1 MRDMSQSDRERIL
14 EAREDAE
21 DIRDGLKALAE
32 EEGTISWEEYQRR
45 RKEQAL
51 KSKNETGRGGQV

>member
-21 DIRDGLKALAE
+21 DIREGLKALADDK
-32 EEGTISWEEYQRR
+32 GTITLEEYQRR
-45 RKEQAL
+45 RKEQEL

>member
-21 DIRDGLKALAE
+21 DIREGLKALADDKC
-32 EEGTISWEEYQRR
+32 TITLEEYQHR
-45 RKEQAL
+45 RKEQEL

>member
-21 DIRDGLKALAE
+21 DIREGLKALADDK
-32 EEGTISWEEYQRR
+32 GTITLEEYQRR
-45 RKEQAL
+45 RKKQEL
-51 KSKNETGRGGQV
+51 KSKNETGRGGQT